1 MDKRIIAVI
10 ILLIIIIILI
20 FPNKKEFGII
30 EYKCNHNIDS
40 IVFIDINKD
49 TFVIYK
55 GRYTE
60 IIKR

>member
-20 FPNKKEFGII
+20 FPNKKEMDVIK
-30 EYKCNHNIDS
+30 YQSNHNIDS

>member
-1 MDKRIIAVI
+1 MDKRIILAIVI
-10 ILLIIIIILI
+10 LIIMIVLV
-20 FPNKKEFGII
+20 FPNKKEMDVIK
-30 EYKCNHNIDS
+30 YQSNHNIDS
-40 IVFIDINKD
+40 IVFVDINKD